1 MVEPAWWWPAAPA
14 AVALAW
20 FVRRCRAA
28 NHTDWGAAWINY
40 LDGFNRIFCRRFHR
54 LRHETL
60 PLPETGAVLL
70 VSNHVSGLDPLLLIA
85 ACRRPLRFVIARE
98 EYERKGLTWLFRAIG
113 CIPVERDSSPR
124 AALTAARQALADGE
138 VVALFPHGRIH
149 LDHEPRCA
157 LKRGVAWLAEAT
169 HVPVF
174 PVRID
179 GVRGQGLTL
188 AAVFLPSRTRL
199 RCFSPLYLQD
209 HGPAAFLEQLQQLLA
224 KAAE

>member
-1 MVEPAWWWPAAPA
+1 MVEPAWWWALPPA
-14 AVALAW
+14 AVVLVW

-54 LRHETL
+54 LRHEPL
-60 PLPETGAVLL
+60 PLPATGAALL
-70 VSNHVSGLDPLLLIA
+70 VSNHVSGLDPLLLFA
-85 ACRRPLRFVIARE
+85 ASRRPLRFVIARE
-98 EYERKGLTWLFRAIG
+98 EYERWGFTWLFRAVG
-113 CIPVERDSSPR
+113 CIPIERSRNPR
-124 AALTAARQALADGE
+124 AALLAARQALAAGE

-149 LDHEPRCA
+149 LDHEPRQA

-169 HVPVF
+169 RAPVF

-188 AAVFLPSRTRL
+188 AAVFLPGRTRL
-199 RCFSPLYLQD
+199 QSFQPLYLQD
-209 HGPAAFLEQLQQLLA
+209 HGPAAFLEHLQRILTNS
-224 KAAE
+224 AE